1 MSFWALSKLILTF
14 TKWGGVACETTSVH
28 GSQCNFRLQNTTS
41 VHSRQFRSISASPQY
56 FIHCFQHDWAKK
68 RPGAAYPESEHS
80 IEWQVSREN
89 YPDHLKTIMSHCE
102 KITPKS
108 DCDEIWGR
116 QEIFEQLCRSGC
128 VNRKILEQLLRFPMS
143 SLYRDMKGSRRHGT
157 SLKCIVN
164 LDYMKT
170 LNKITMK
177 YKYLFRCCY
186 FVLL

>member
-1 MSFWALSKLILTF
+1 M
-14 TKWGGVACETTSVH
+14 
-28 GSQCNFRLQNTTS
+28 
-41 VHSRQFRSISASPQY
+41 
-56 FIHCFQHDWAKK
+56 
-68 RPGAAYPESEHS
+68 
-80 IEWQVSREN
+80 SREN
-89 YPDHLKTIMSHCE
+89 YPDDLKTIMSHCE

-108 DCDEIWGR
+108 DCDEIRGR
-116 QEIFEQLCRSGC
+116 QEIFEHLCRSGC

-164 LDYMKT
+164 LDYMNT